1 MSRLYQFLILFLL
14 FLPHNSEAK
23 TLPIHTASFESHNG
37 ILIIS
42 RSTGIPGMFGRFTI
56 ILNGKVLSMI
66 GEKQI
71 INKTLSSGSYILTI
85 RDDVEYRNFA
95 GTTVRFSIEP
105 NQKKHFLLIFE
116 QKAFESQHR
125 IVAKELKRE

>member
-1 MSRLYQFLILFLL
+1 MLRLSRFLTLFLL
-14 FLPHNSEAK
+14 FLSNNIEAK
-23 TLPIHTASFESHNG
+23 TRPIHTASFEPRDG
-37 ILIIS
+37 FLTIG

-105 NQKKHFLLIFE
+105 NQKKHFLLILE
-116 QKAFESQHR
+116 QKAFEPQYR